1 MSKLNYTKNG
11 EFVMIDKQNRVI
23 FELIYKLIIDIQ
35 EGDLD
40 VQLNDAIAILIK
52 EYKSYGLIEKIF
64 YQN

>member
-1 MSKLNYTKNG
+1 
-11 EFVMIDKQNRVI
+11 MIDKQNRVI